1 MWFKKG
7 KTKLELASEAVE
19 SLVKQTNK
27 KINELGQYDYNLYN
41 ALIRIQEQFDKIRNI
56 PSNKQLQYQAIKKV
70 SIGWKQQVEQIASDY
85 ESAKK
90 TDIGSGAAGGALGVG
105 VATLGPTVAMGVA
118 TTWGVASTGTEI
130 ALLSGAAQTNAALA
144 WLGGGALSAGGGG
157 MAAGNALLAL
167 AGPVGWTIAGVAL
180 VSSAM
185 LFWKAKSDKERLE
198 EIFILI
204 SQRDQYSYQQA
215 IVELNERIKRIIDE
229 ENKLNEAILNIKTYG
244 HDYTKMTEKQQ
255 YTLGAY
261 VNLMEASTQLLVN
274 PIIGI
279 QPKYTMYNLKK
290 FVSFN
295 PIYESHLSY
304 KYHKELVVY
313 MANLL
318 YKINVNKSDR
328 KLISKSFKSN
338 KEFRKNM
345 KLKKD
350 DLGVELFD
358 LVEVALRFKYKH
370 P

>member
-1 MWFKKG
+1 MWFKKK
-7 KTKLELASEAVE
+7 KTKLELASEVVE

-27 KINELGQYDYNLYN
+27 KINELGQYDYDLYN
-41 ALIRIQEQFDKIRNI
+41 ALIRIQEQFDKIRNV
-56 PSNKQLQYQAIKKV
+56 PSDKQLQYQAIKKV
-70 SIGWKQQVEQIASDY
+70 SMAWKQQVDQIESDY

-90 TDIGSGAAGGALGVG
+90 TDIGSGAAGGAFGVG
-105 VATLGPTVAMGVA
+105 VATLGPAAAMGVA

-180 VSSAM
+180 VSSAL

-198 EIFILI
+198 EIFLLI
-204 SQRDQYSYQQA
+204 SQRDQNSYKQA

-229 ENKLNEAILNIKTYG
+229 TKKLNEAILNIKTFG
-244 HDYTKMTEKQQ
+244 LDYTKMTEQQ
-255 YTLGAY
+255 QFTLGAY
-261 VNLMEASTQLLVN
+261 VNLMNASTQLLVN

-279 QPKYTMYNLKK
+279 QPKYTLENLQK
-290 FVSFN
+290 FVSYN
-295 PIYESHLSY
+295 TVYASHLSY

-318 YKINVNKSDR
+318 YKIDVNESDR
-328 KLISKSFKSN
+328 KLISKSFKGN

-345 KLKKD
+345 KLEKD
-350 DLGVELFD
+350 DLGVDLFN
-358 LVEVALRFKYKH
+358 LVDVALRFKYQR